1 MITQH
6 PFGRT
11 GHQSTRIIFGGAALW
26 VATQDEA
33 DRILDLILEYDLNHI
48 DTAPS
53 YGDSELRI
61 GPWMDR
67 HRQQFF
73 LATKTL
79 ERTYQGA
86 RDEIQR
92 SLERLHTDQIDLLQ
106 LHYLVKPE
114 EWEVAMG
121 PGGALEAAIEAREQG
136 LIRFIGVTGHDLPIA
151 RMHMRSLERFDFDSV
166 LLPYS
171 YVTMQNLHYA
181 ADFEALLAICQARN
195 VAVQTIKGITRGP
208 WGDKPKTRQTWY
220 EPLEEQTAIDHAVH
234 WVLGR
239 PGIFLNTAGDMTV
252 LPKILDAANR
262 FQTAPAE
269 ADLQADWQRLDMA
282 PLFVK

>member
-1 MITQH
+1 MISQQ

-26 VATQDEA
+26 AATQDQA
-33 DRILDLILEYDLNHI
+33 DRVLDLLLEYGLNHI
-48 DTAPS
+48 DTAAS

-67 HRQQFF
+67 HRRDFF
-73 LATKTL
+73 LATKTG
-79 ERTYQGA
+79 ERTYQKA
-86 RDEIQR
+86 RDEIHR
-92 SLERLHTDQIDLLQ
+92 SLERLHTDHVDLLQ

-136 LIRFIGVTGHDLPIA
+136 LVRFIGVTGHDVVVA
-151 RMHMRSLERFDFDSV
+151 QMHMRSLERYDFVSV

-171 YVTMQNLHYA
+171 YVLMQNPQYA
-181 ADFEALLAICQARN
+181 ADFEALMTICQARQ
-195 VAVQTIKGITRGP
+195 VAVQTIKGITRRP

-220 EPLEEQTAIDHAVH
+220 EPLEDQAAIDRAVH
-234 WVLGR
+234 WVLSR
-239 PGIFLNTAGDMTV
+239 PGIFLNTVGDIEV
-252 LPKILDAANR
+252 LPKVLDAASR
-262 FQTAPAE
+262 FQSAPSEAE
-269 ADLQADWQRLDMA
+269 LRADAERLEMA
-282 PLFVK
+282 PLFV

>member
-1 MITQH
+1 MLSTQ

-26 VATQDEA
+26 VATQEEA
-33 DRILDLILEYDLNHI
+33 DRILDLILEYGINHI

-79 ERTYQGA
+79 ERTYRGA

-106 LHYLVKPE
+106 FHYLVKPE
-114 EWEVAMG
+114 EWEVVMG
-121 PGGALEAAIEAREQG
+121 PGGALEAAIEARAQG

-151 RMHMRSLERFDFDSV
+151 QMHMRSLERFDFDSV

-171 YVTMQNLHYA
+171 YITMQNPHYA

-220 EPLEEQTAIDHAVH
+220 EPLEEQAAIDHAVH

-269 ADLQADWQRLDMA
+269 AELQADWQRLDMA

>member
-1 MITQH
+1 
-6 PFGRT
+6 
-11 GHQSTRIIFGGAALW
+11 
-26 VATQDEA
+26 
-33 DRILDLILEYDLNHI
+33 
-48 DTAPS
+48 
-53 YGDSELRI
+53 
-61 GPWMDR
+61 
-67 HRQQFF
+67 
-73 LATKTL
+73 
-79 ERTYQGA
+79 
-86 RDEIQR
+86 
-92 SLERLHTDQIDLLQ
+92 
-106 LHYLVKPE
+106 
-114 EWEVAMG
+114 
-121 PGGALEAAIEAREQG
+121 
-136 LIRFIGVTGHDLPIA
+136 
-151 RMHMRSLERFDFDSV
+151 V

-171 YVTMQNLHYA
+171 YVMMQNPQYA

-220 EPLEEQTAIDHAVH
+220 EPLEEQAAIDHAVH

-269 ADLQADWQRLDMA
+269 ADMQADWQRLDMA